1 MVKLDNVHVQTRDGA
16 VEVAADHL
24 LAVASHHAFAWG
36 EVLWCEDCRGDN
48 QRHVRCIYVTCFEV
62 ASTLVTDED
71 LVTWEVGVLVDSEAV
86 AQAADRCCTDREGGT
101 DLALAVEAVA
111 GLVEH

>member
-48 QRHVRCIYVTCFEV
+48 QGHVRRIYVTCFEV
-62 ASTLVTDED
+62 ASTLVTDVD
-71 LVTWEVGVLVDSEAV
+71 FVTWEVGVLVDGEAV
-86 AQAADRCCTDREGGT
+86 GEAAYGCCTDGEAAA
-101 DLALAVEAVA
+101 DLALAVKAVA